1 MMEKCIRA
9 ATVQFCHRA
18 DDKQYNLSVIENF
31 IIQAHRENVQLLVF
45 PEMCITGYWHVPN
58 LTTETLNDGR
68 TS

>member
-45 PEMCITGYWHVPN
+45 QKCALLGIGIYQISQ
-58 LTTETLNDGR
+58 LKL
-68 TS
+68 